1 MLYEKYPGKV
11 LIVDV
16 IIENHK
22 KWGWLPAV

>member
-1 MLYEKYPGKV
+1 MLYEKYPTKI
-11 LIVDV
+11 LIAVV